1 MELEPVE
8 EVDVGDGCGQGE
20 HGVGPHDLCRQ
31 HLAGAAAAAVGGA
44 VAPKISFFKT
54 CMPVT

>member
-20 HGVGPHDLCRQ
+20 HGVSPHDLCRQ
-31 HLAGAAAAAVGGA
+31 HLAGATAATVVAVGGA
-44 VAPKISFFKT
+44 VAPKI
-54 CMPVT
+54 